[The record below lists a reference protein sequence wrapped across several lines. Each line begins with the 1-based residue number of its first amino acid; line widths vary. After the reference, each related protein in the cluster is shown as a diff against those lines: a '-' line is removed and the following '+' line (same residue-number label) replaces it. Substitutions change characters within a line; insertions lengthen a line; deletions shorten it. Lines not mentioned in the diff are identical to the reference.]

1 MNRLLA
7 ILILGLLGG
16 CASTPPVA
24 TLDNEPPATEQQIAK
39 RQAALSRSRQMQ
51 PGPTER
57 YDVAV
62 IGGTCAPKVPA
73 KFAVTACVDEKPCN
87 GAGFRLEDG
96 SIVCACFQVRGGCDA
111 DSFCH
116 ARSASAP
123 SAPTKSITCSSGDD
137 LHRPPSEASEHEDRT
152 TQSLVNRPM
161 ARQRVLRLS
170 PRRRAGTPRGGSR

>member
-7 ILILGLLGG
+7 ILIVGLLSA
-16 CASTPPVA
+16 CASTVPVA

-39 RQAALSRSRQMQ
+39 RQAALSRTRQMQ

-62 IGGTCAPKVPA
+62 IGGSCAPKVTA
-73 KFAVTACVDEKPCN
+73 KFALTACVDEKPCN

-116 ARSASAP
+116 ARSRQC
-123 SAPTKSITCSSGDD
+123 TK
-137 LHRPPSEASEHEDRT
+137 RPDEKYHV
-152 TQSLVNRPM
+152 Q
-161 ARQRVLRLS
+161 
-170 PRRRAGTPRGGSR
+170 